1 MNATNRCRDCGSPMT
16 WAAQRVQY
24 GRLLRRGIPH
34 EVARRELP
42 RCQKCV
48 TQWLRATGTRH
59 PPPGGLDAA
68 KP

>member
-1 MNATNRCRDCGSPMT
+1 MSPKARCRTCGAYMT

-24 GRLLRRGIPH
+24 GRLLRRGIPENVMRH
-34 EVARRELP
+34 ELP

-48 TQWLRATGTRH
+48 TQWLRATQGDQ
-59 PPPGGLDAA
+59 PGAFDA